1 MNRHKLGRS
10 AIAQGLSW
18 SPNMDSE
25 IDFINFGVLRN
36 EPLLARVNAVLRD
49 IHLYGFP

>member
-1 MNRHKLGRS
+1 
-10 AIAQGLSW
+10 
-18 SPNMDSE
+18 MDSE

-49 IHLYGFP
+49 IHLYADINRRSALFSLPRHPTDPL